1 MDIFEAARIGDA
13 QTVEQLLAS
22 GADVNAP
29 DDQGMTP
36 LWVAAGNGRADI
48 VRLLIERGAD
58 VNASGKRG
66 RTPLHVAFHYGYA
79 GIARLLIEKGADMNA
94 CKYGS
99 TLLRAAYLGSADVV
113 RLLIEKGA
121 DVNTRDKRGR
131 TPLLMAEGKDHAGIA
146 RLLIEK
152 GADVNAKDKDGKTP
166 LLYAAKN
173 GHADIVR
180 LLIEKGADLDARTH
194 TWDGTPLIL
203 ALHHGHPD
211 IARLLIEKGADVNA
225 RDKRGETPLH
235 MEARKGHAD
244 VVRLLIEKGADV
256 NARVAEGYHRGMTAM
271 DLAQKERKNDVVR
284 ILEEALKL
292 FSFEKLGDCTLLAI
306 AKSLQMLPEFPSSEG
321 YLPTGNAFDK
331 YFSDAAWKV
340 ADKERD
346 RATIM
351 FSGVFDNNGRK
362 ALFSLELEVEDVQ
375 DPTMRPEKATINK
388 TPLSEKELTDMLFAI
403 FLETKK

>member
-1 MDIFEAARIGDA
+1 
-13 QTVEQLLAS
+13 
-22 GADVNAP
+22 
-29 DDQGMTP
+29 
-36 LWVAAGNGRADI
+36 
-48 VRLLIERGAD
+48 
-58 VNASGKRG
+58 
-66 RTPLHVAFHYGYA
+66 
-79 GIARLLIEKGADMNA
+79 
-94 CKYGS
+94 
-99 TLLRAAYLGSADVV
+99 
-113 RLLIEKGA
+113 
-121 DVNTRDKRGR
+121 
-131 TPLLMAEGKDHAGIA
+131 
-146 RLLIEK
+146 
-152 GADVNAKDKDGKTP
+152 
-166 LLYAAKN
+166 
-173 GHADIVR
+173 
-180 LLIEKGADLDARTH
+180 
-194 TWDGTPLIL
+194 
-203 ALHHGHPD
+203 
-211 IARLLIEKGADVNA
+211 
-225 RDKRGETPLH
+225 
-235 MEARKGHAD
+235 
-244 VVRLLIEKGADV
+244 
-256 NARVAEGYHRGMTAM
+256 M

>member
-36 LWVAAGNGRADI
+36 LWVAAGNDRADI

-131 TPLLMAEGKDHAGIA
+131 TPLLMAEGKDHAG
-146 RLLIEK
+146 
-152 GADVNAKDKDGKTP
+152 
-166 LLYAAKN
+166 
-173 GHADIVR
+173 
-180 LLIEKGADLDARTH
+180 
-194 TWDGTPLIL
+194 
-203 ALHHGHPD
+203 

>member
-1 MDIFEAARIGDA
+1 MVAAVAFLGDGRYPEEDCLAAVLPCPWRHTGKESEPRTAAVPERWQKDKGDDLMDIFEAARIGDA

-36 LWVAAGNGRADI
+36 LWVAAGNDRADI

-131 TPLLMAEGKDHAGIA
+131 TPLLMAEGKDHAG
-146 RLLIEK
+146 
-152 GADVNAKDKDGKTP
+152 
-166 LLYAAKN
+166 
-173 GHADIVR
+173 
-180 LLIEKGADLDARTH
+180 
-194 TWDGTPLIL
+194 
-203 ALHHGHPD
+203 

>member
-13 QTVEQLLAS
+13 QTVEQILAS

-36 LWVAAGNGRADI
+36 LWVAAGNDRADI

-58 VNASGKRG
+58 VNASSKRG

-225 RDKRGETPLH
+225 R
-235 MEARKGHAD
+235 
-244 VVRLLIEKGADV
+244 
-256 NARVAEGYHRGMTAM
+256 VAEGYHRGMTAM

-362 ALFSLELEVEDVQ
+362 ALFSLELEMEDVQ
-375 DPTMRPEKATINK
+375 YPTMRPEKATINK